1 MFNVTLKNQQID
13 IYLNGY
19 RISSERRDISVAM
32 EVTRVYG
39 LPDGKLNAVVEI
51 ITDEQSIPHGEYP
64 VVIDASSST
73 PWTEQAEGQLISREF
88 SA

>member
-39 LPDGKLNAVVEI
+39 LPDGTLNAVVEI
-51 ITDEQSIPHGEYP
+51 ITDEQLIPHGEYP
-64 VVIDASSST
+64 VMIDASSST
-73 PWTEQAEGQLISREF
+73 PWTEQAESQLLSAKF
-88 SA
+88 SI

>member
-1 MFNVTLKNQQID
+1 MFNVTLKNKQID

-19 RISSERRDISVAM
+19 RISSEQRDISVAM

-39 LPDGKLNAVVEI
+39 LPDGTLNAVVEI
-51 ITDEQSIPHGEYP
+51 IADEQSVPHGEYP
-64 VVIDASSST
+64 VTIDASSST
-73 PWTEQAEGQLISREF
+73 PWTEQAEEQLISREF